1 MPWIQTETQ
10 LEIDGKPRPVGYR
23 TEVGTFAARALQS
36 SGVVVGVNGPYPGGE
51 KYPPEPT
58 ESAHE
63 DQEPKE
69 GNDGLAAEDLLG
81 GEAPEEAP
89 DGDPDLVSAEEFE
102 GLDKADQKDLIRS
115 LGLED
120 ECDLRKSESM
130 AEAYAGEISG

>member
-10 LEIDGKPRPVGYR
+10 LEIDGKPRPAGYR

-58 ESAHE
+58 EEPKE
-63 DQEPKE
+63 DQESKE
-69 GNDGLAAEDLLG
+69 DSGGLAAEELLG
-81 GEAPEEAP
+81 KEEP
-89 DGDPDLVSAEEFE
+89 DGGPDLVSAEEFE
-102 GLDKADQKDLIRS
+102 ALDKTDQKDLIRA

-120 ECDLRKSESM
+120 DCDLRKSESM
-130 AEAYAGEISG
+130 AKAYAEEIGK

>member
-1 MPWIQTETQ
+1 MPWIQTEEP
-10 LEIDGKPRPVGYR
+10 LEIDGKPRPAGYR

-36 SGVVVGVNGPYPGGE
+36 SGVVVGVNGPYPGGK

-58 ESAHE
+58 ESAQE

-81 GEAPEEAP
+81 KEEPEDAP
-89 DGDPDLVSAEEFE
+89 DGEPLSVAEFRDLHK
-102 GLDKADQKDLIRS
+102 DDQKKLIRA

-120 ECDLRKSESM
+120 ECDLRSSESM
-130 AEAYAGEISG
+130 AEAYAEEIGG

>member
-36 SGVVVGVNGPYPGGE
+36 SGVVVGVNGPYPGGK

-58 ESAHE
+58 EEPKE

-69 GNDGLAAEDLLG
+69 DSDGLAAEDLLDT
-81 GEAPEEAP
+81 EEPEEAP
-89 DGDPDLVSAEEFE
+89 DGEPLSAEEFE
-102 GLDKADQKDLIRS
+102 ALDKADQKKLIRA

-120 ECDLRKSESM
+120 ECDLRSSESM